1 MMVLGALDP
10 TAVKGKEDTG
20 RRPVDDSLIA
30 ILVVGMIA
38 WEFIQFAISEKARGE
53 CVTGRN
59 ASANEKVLE
68 SPAFRDAQKVDC
80 SFTEMTNERR

>member
-1 MMVLGALDP
+1 MVCRLLHSP
-10 TAVKGKEDTG
+10 RKSHRG
-20 RRPVDDSLIA
+20 RKPVDDGLIA

-59 ASANEKVLE
+59 ASPDEKVLE